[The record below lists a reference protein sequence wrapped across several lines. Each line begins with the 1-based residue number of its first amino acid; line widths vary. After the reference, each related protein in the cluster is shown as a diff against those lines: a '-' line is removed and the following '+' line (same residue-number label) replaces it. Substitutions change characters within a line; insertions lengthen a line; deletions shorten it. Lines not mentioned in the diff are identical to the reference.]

1 MKRRVLVYGST
12 GSIGTQTLDV
22 LGHLEDTHEVVGLS
36 AQEIRQLARRAHRT
50 ALMASHYEDLR
61 ALLATWRWLHR
72 WVAALMLLLVIIH
85 VVTSLTYGTL
95 DFETGLE

>member
-1 MKRRVLVYGST
+1 MGAT
-12 GSIGTQTLDV
+12 GSVAWMFERKGEIEIPAAQTNEEQLF
-22 LGHLEDTHEVVGLS
+22 EV
-36 AQEIRQLARRAHRT
+36 RKLARRAHRT

-61 ALLATWRWLHR
+61 ALLSTWRWLHR

-85 VVTSLTYGTL
+85 VVTSFTYGTL